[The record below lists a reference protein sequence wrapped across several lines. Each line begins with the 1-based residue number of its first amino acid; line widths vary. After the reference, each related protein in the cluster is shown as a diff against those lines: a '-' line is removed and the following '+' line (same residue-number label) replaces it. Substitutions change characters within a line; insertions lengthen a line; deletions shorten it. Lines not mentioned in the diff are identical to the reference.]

1 MKGYIYLTKE
11 YNSDGQELK
20 HNGLTKIGI
29 GKSNDT
35 GRRFYEHHNKGSKS
49 TTNMEFISD
58 FKCSDMDTV
67 ENELHNKLKSLGFE
81 VVKRK
86 SQFGDIT
93 IESRTEVFSGRHI
106 DTNEELSEKLILKI
120 LNSIVSGEEFI
131 KITRKEFTPHFLQEI
146 SIRQILD
153 AIENENEPGVNIIAE
168 LCARFGKT
176 LTYLELFKRL
186 DNDVMIIP
194 SYMHSVFTSF
204 ENEILGKYKDESI
217 GKWSNFTGFKV
228 IDTREGD
235 SWIQKYNENLGKSKL
250 VVFVSIQS
258 REESFS
264 KFDVLKETDSSR
276 KFILI
281 DEADFGAH
289 TENSQKVVDYVS
301 GSESLKVITSGT
313 GIDRA
318 ANSLK
323 NKKVSD
329 VVSISYTEML
339 LSKSGNSKY
348 FNGEYLRD
356 LDPVKNKRVIEYL
369 TNVNK
374 LESMKSLG
382 YAPGINFFKLVLPQ
396 SHRNSIHSLLSDE
409 DLTGWSKILS
419 DVNKNRAIIKSII
432 QGLFGQAGTKDQ
444 ILNTL
449 EISNAIYNGEKD
461 AKVVQFFVGT
471 PTNKELENLS
481 KVFESCFPNKIIRVL
496 SGAADATNA
505 TSEAIVKADIQ
516 RCREENMDGVIILS
530 KDMGSRSFS
539 VSETDAVVL
548 MYDNGSVS
556 SLIQKISRAL
566 TGGLDYYGEEKKVGN
581 VISLSLDPNRIDAV
595 DIYVVEEGQKNK
607 TKIESFL
614 SAVKRIRRSVN
625 IFAIDSNGD
634 RESLLERDEY
644 YSELIEKFSFD
655 KLKNSQ
661 INIIPLIS
669 DADLRSALLEMK
681 SSELSKNEK
690 KVKQLK
696 GKGKKFIEG
705 EGDNSNETDKKEEE
719 FDKVDI
725 NLIRQAVLTIN
736 NSILSIIGIDDS
748 IEDKSKSFRSVLKSI
763 DSDIE
768 KVKEFYELFGVRPS
782 LVIKLM
788 DKEVINEQ
796 IIDICISRF

>member
-20 HNGLTKIGI
+20 HNELTKIGV
-29 GKSNDT
+29 GKSNDAE
-35 GRRFYEHHNKGSKS
+35 RRFHEHHNKGSKS
-49 TTNMEFISD
+49 TTNMEFISHFECD
-58 FKCSDMDTV
+58 DMDMV
-67 ENELHNKLKSLGFE
+67 ETKLHEKLKSVGFE

-106 DTNEELSEKLILKI
+106 DTSEELSEKLILKI

-131 KITRKEFTPHFLQEI
+131 KITTKDFNPHFLQEI

-153 AIENENEPGVNIIAE
+153 AIDNESESDVNIIAE

-186 DNDVMIIP
+186 EKDVMIIP

-264 KFDVLKETDSSR
+264 KFDVLKETDSTR

-301 GSESLKVITSGT
+301 GHGSLKIVTSGT

-318 ANSLK
+318 ASSFK
-323 NKKVSD
+323 NKNVSD

-348 FNGEYLRD
+348 FNDEYLRD
-356 LDPVKNKRVIEYL
+356 LDPVKNRRVVEYL
-369 TNVNK
+369 TSVNK
-374 LESMKSLG
+374 LDAMKSLE

-419 DVNKNRAIIKSII
+419 DVNKNRVIIKSII
-432 QGLFGQAGTKDQ
+432 QGLFGKATIKDD

-449 EISNAIYNGEKD
+449 SIHNAIEKE

-471 PTNKELENLS
+471 PTNNELKKLS
-481 KVFESCFPNKIIRVL
+481 EIFESCFPNKIVRVL
-496 SGAADATNA
+496 SGAEDATNA
-505 TSEAIVKADIQ
+505 TSEAIVKGDIKK
-516 RCREENMDGVIILS
+516 CKEENKDGVIILS

-566 TGGLDYYGEEKKVGN
+566 TGGLDYYDKEKKVGS

-607 TKIESFL
+607 TKVESFL

-625 IFAIDSNGD
+625 IFAIDENGD

-644 YSELIEKFSFD
+644 YSELIDKFSFD

-661 INIIPLIS
+661 INIIPLIT

-681 SSELSKNEK
+681 SSELSKNDK

-696 GKGKKFIEG
+696 GKGKKFLDS
-705 EGDNSNETDKKEEE
+705 DNSNESDKKEEE

-748 IEDKSKSFRSVLKSI
+748 IEDKSKSFRTVLNSI
-763 DSDIE
+763 DSDVE
-768 KVKEFYELFGVRPS
+768 KIKEFYELFGVRPS

-796 IIDICISRF
+796 IIDICISKF